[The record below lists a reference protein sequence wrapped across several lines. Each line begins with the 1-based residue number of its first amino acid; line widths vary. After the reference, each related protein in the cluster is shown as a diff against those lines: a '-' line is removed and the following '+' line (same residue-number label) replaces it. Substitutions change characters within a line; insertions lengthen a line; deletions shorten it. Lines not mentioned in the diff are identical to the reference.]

1 MPTKLILVPS
11 AEQAGDAGTGH
22 SNKDCQAARP
32 RAGAQ
37 ALRGRGEG
45 GGSGRTRRPSQS
57 QNITDMGCPSL
68 PTRAPLGRTQQVE
81 AEGSSGGS
89 RPRSQVPSVLSG
101 FCWEPR
107 STRPQAGPPPPS
119 SFRRLCPDD
128 LLLGQSA
135 GLPPAEPVAIC
146 WRWCWTQGGTRA
158 GGGGEQA
165 QVQPSMVPGRK
176 CSMSKTGTDTGC
188 GNCREAGR
196 APWRRRRSSRHSSAG
211 RTGFQGVKTELGRQ
225 RLSLRAWRLGLCQGL
240 SGPLHATG
248 RFERG
253 GLNCGPKI
261 CALKL

>member
-37 ALRGRGEG
+37 ALRGCGEG

-89 RPRSQVPSVLSG
+89 RPRSQVPTVLSG

-119 SFRRLCPDD
+119 SFQRLCPDD
-128 LLLGQSA
+128 LLLGQSV
-135 GLPPAEPVAIC
+135 GLPLLSPWPSAGAGAGPREGPGLVGAGSRLRYNLPWSQEESAQC
-146 WRWCWTQGGTRA
+146 PRRGQTQAVGTAGRQGGLL
-158 GGGGEQA
+158 GGGGA
-165 QVQPSMVPGRK
+165 L
-176 CSMSKTGTDTGC
+176 
-188 GNCREAGR
+188 AGIP
-196 APWRRRRSSRHSSAG
+196 ALGGQDSRG
-211 RTGFQGVKTELGRQ
+211 
-225 RLSLRAWRLGLCQGL
+225 
-240 SGPLHATG
+240 
-248 RFERG
+248 
-253 GLNCGPKI
+253 
-261 CALKL
+261 